1 MSPTIPPGISPY
13 ATAWSVSDA
22 RRAEIWLLDLGEP
35 LGREQ
40 GWQRPALV
48 VSSDEWNRHAQTM
61 TVLPLT
67 RTSHGLPTRI
77 EIEPDTGNGLDE
89 ISYARCEDI
98 RSVSERRLMRRLGS
112 VDALVMSAVTRTIK
126 TFLELGS

>member
-1 MSPTIPPGISPY
+1 MSPTIWPGTSPY

-89 ISYARCEDI
+89 ISYARCEDF
-98 RSVSERRLMRRLGS
+98 RSVSERLMRRLGS
-112 VDALVMSAVTRTIK
+112 VDAMVMSAIARTIK

>member
-1 MSPTIPPGISPY
+1 M
-13 ATAWSVSDA
+13 AWSVTDA
-22 RRAEIWLLDLGEP
+22 RRGEIWLLDLGEP

-48 VSSDEWNRHAQTM
+48 VSSNGWNRHAQTT

-77 EIEPDTGNGLDE
+77 EIEPDAGNGLDE

-98 RSVSERRLMRRLGS
+98 RSVSERRLMHRLGS
-112 VDALVMSAVTRTIK
+112 VDALVMSAVARTIK

>member
-1 MSPTIPPGISPY
+1 MVWT
-13 ATAWSVSDA
+13 VSEA
-22 RRAEIWLLDLGEP
+22 RRGEIWLLDLGEP

-48 VSSDEWNRHAQTM
+48 ISSDQWNRHAQTM

-67 RTSHGLPTRI
+67 GTSHGLPTRI
-77 EIEPDTGNGLDE
+77 EIEPDAGNGLEE

-98 RSVSERRLMRRLGS
+98 RSVSERRLMHRLGR
-112 VDALVMSAVTRTIK
+112 VDTMVLLKAARTIK